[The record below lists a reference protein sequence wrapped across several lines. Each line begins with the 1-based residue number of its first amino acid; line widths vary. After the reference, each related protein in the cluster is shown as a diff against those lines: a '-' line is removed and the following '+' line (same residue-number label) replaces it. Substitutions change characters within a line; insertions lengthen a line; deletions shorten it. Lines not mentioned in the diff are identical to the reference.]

1 MQTARAPGRC
11 LVHRGHLVLLG
22 LQGADASSYSIGRDR
37 FAGVPA
43 GHSSEVRSEFATGW
57 RSVEGK
63 ALVLRLQQEGTRR
76 LAVFSMA
83 GVIALTGV
91 LTAFAARPDNP
102 APGDSVGSI
111 EGEAIAVSGPMS
123 VETVNGQIITV
134 LRSGSDVRV
143 KSGSARIKL
152 VEGGQITICGPAHLS
167 VLKSGNSLTIALD
180 TGTIHAHIEREPA
193 LTMYTPQI
201 QAQPV
206 AIGGGLQDTVVG
218 FDATGAMCIKANRG
232 ALRLEQQLTGQNILV
247 PQGGDVFLANGQID
261 SLRTGSGGHC
271 ECELQL
277 TETAPPPEV
286 SQMATAEE
294 VRKSHDVQADVK
306 PNVPTV
312 EAIQPTP
319 PKEEPIYQVFVPP
332 LIFDAK
338 AKVQPEVDPGMIV
351 LVRRVRVRPT
361 LIFQGRVEGD
371 LVAARTP
378 VPGLLRG
385 GDPPAAS
392 TAPMGKSA
400 APGQPAATPN
410 SDTLGQ
416 RIRTFV
422 RKLWPG
428 GS

>member
-1 MQTARAPGRC
+1 MA
-11 LVHRGHLVLLG
+11 
-22 LQGADASSYSIGRDR
+22 
-37 FAGVPA
+37 
-43 GHSSEVRSEFATGW
+43 
-57 RSVEGK
+57 
-63 ALVLRLQQEGTRR
+63 LRLHQENSRR
-76 LAVFSMA
+76 LAIFSMA
-83 GVIALTGV
+83 GVAALAGV

-102 APGDSVGSI
+102 APSDSVGAI
-111 EGEAIAVSGPMS
+111 EGEGIAVSGPMS

-180 TGTIHAHIEREPA
+180 NGTIHAHIEREPA

-206 AIGGGLQDTVVG
+206 AIAGGLQDTVVG

-294 VRKSHDVQADVK
+294 VRKSHDVKADVK
-306 PNVPTV
+306 PKVPTV
-312 EAIQPTP
+312 EAIQPTA

-338 AKVQPEVDPGMIV
+338 AKVQPEVDPRMIV

-361 LIFQGRVEGD
+361 LIFQGKVEGD
-371 LVAARTP
+371 LVAVRTP
-378 VPGLLRG
+378 VPGLPRG
-385 GDPPAAS
+385 SNPQGAAA
-392 TAPMGKSA
+392 APMTKP
-400 APGQPAATPN
+400 APALAPAATPN

-422 RKLWPG
+422 RKLWT
-428 GS
+428 GST

>member
-1 MQTARAPGRC
+1 MALRFHQEDARR
-11 LVHRGHLVLLG
+11 
-22 LQGADASSYSIGRDR
+22 Q
-37 FAGVPA
+37 
-43 GHSSEVRSEFATGW
+43 
-57 RSVEGK
+57 
-63 ALVLRLQQEGTRR
+63 

-83 GVIALTGV
+83 SVIALAGV

-102 APGDSVGSI
+102 APGDSVGAI

-152 VEGGQITICGPAHLS
+152 EEGGQITICGPAHLS

-180 TGTIHAHIEREPA
+180 NGTIHARIEREPA

-206 AIGGGLQDTVVG
+206 AIAGGLQDTVVG

-277 TETAPPPEV
+277 TETAPLPEV

-294 VRKSHDVQADVK
+294 VRKNHDVKADVK
-306 PNVPTV
+306 PKVPTV
-312 EAIQPTP
+312 VAIQPAA

-338 AKVQPEVDPGMIV
+338 AKVQPEVDPSMIV

-371 LVAARTP
+371 LLAVRAS
-378 VPGLLRG
+378 VPGLPRG
-385 GDPPAAS
+385 SNPQGAAV
-392 TAPMGKSA
+392 APMTKP
-400 APGQPAATPN
+400 APALAPAATPN

-428 GS
+428 GT